1 MDPKEIVR
9 QGYDE
14 IAAAYA
20 TWAAGIDSPERQRAT
35 EHLLTALPEGAAVL
49 DLGCG
54 NGLPTTA
61 ALARRYAVTGV
72 DISAAQL
79 ERARANVPGATFI
92 QGDMAA
98 MDFPPGSFAAVIAC
112 YAVIHLPRTEHQP
125 LFERVERWL
134 APGGWFILSLGAGG
148 SNGGVEPDWLGAPMY
163 WSHYDAAGSS
173 ALLEQAGLEVVEAVP
188 ETLDEGEGHGLAHF
202 VWFWARAPR

>member
-14 IAAAYA
+14 IAGAYA
-20 TWAAGIDSPERQRAT
+20 VWAAGIDSPERQRAT

-61 ALARRYAVTGV
+61 ALARRFAVTGA
-72 DISAAQL
+72 DISKAQL
-79 ERARANVPGATFI
+79 ERACVNVPGATFV
-92 QGDMAA
+92 QRDMATLE
-98 MDFPPGSFAAVIAC
+98 FPAGSFAAIISC
-112 YAVIHLPRTEHQP
+112 YAVIHLPRAEHLP
-125 LFERVERWL
+125 LFERVARWL

-148 SNGGVEPDWLGAPMY
+148 SDGGVEPDWLGAPMY
-163 WSHYDAAGSS
+163 WSHYDESGSR
-173 ALLEQAGLEVVEAVP
+173 ALLEQAGFELISAVP

-202 VWFWARAPR
+202 VWFWTRTPH